1 MWTEVYG
8 TKGLDEPQN
17 TITIP
22 RTVYWTGDV
31 GRRAND
37 NDEDVDNDKHHRDE
51 DDDVGHCP
59 RCHQW
64 QNDFLPQLLE
74 E

>member
-8 TKGLDEPQN
+8 TKGLDEPPN
-17 TITIP
+17 TITTP
-22 RTVYWTGDV
+22 RTVCWTGDV

-37 NDEDVDNDKHHRDE
+37 NDEDVDSDKHRHDE
-51 DDDVGHCP
+51 DDDAGHCP
-59 RCHQW
+59 HCHQW